1 MFCELIDV
9 ELKVFAKVAWRFS
22 GTPC

>member
-9 ELKVFAKVAWRFS
+9 EMKVFAKVAWRFS